1 MKTQM
6 NTYQRNLNRAAAMLL
21 LPLGLAGC
29 ASLQENMDASRKEFY
44 IPGKEIHVTDMREIA
59 RRGVMSTPGLAIDGQ
74 IVSTG
79 RVASAADI
87 AKWLTEQS

>member
-1 MKTQM
+1 
-6 NTYQRNLNRAAAMLL
+6 
-21 LPLGLAGC
+21 
-29 ASLQENMDASRKEFY
+29 
-44 IPGKEIHVTDMREIA
+44 
-59 RRGVMSTPGLAIDGQ
+59 MSTPGLAIDGQ